1 MKRLIKGIVKG
12 LLLEMVEGDDIEKR
26 RDAANGELGAYFDSN
41 FPRGGGLAME
51 RREDARATI
60 GASIN
65 LLRNKPGRN
74 IDNDIFMVVKGIL
87 DKHGLLDGEGELAL
101 NSIMN
106 LYVMDDDKDILMH
119 DDKVRELLGKGV

>member
-12 LLLEMVEGDDIEKR
+12 LLLEMMEGESSKKAAIE
-26 RDAANGELGAYFDSN
+26 ELDAYFDSN

-60 GASIN
+60 GASIDI
-65 LLRNKPGRN
+65 LRREPGRN

>member
-1 MKRLIKGIVKG
+1 M
-12 LLLEMVEGDDIEKR
+12 MEGESSKKAAIE
-26 RDAANGELGAYFDSN
+26 ELDAYFDSN

-60 GASIN
+60 GASIDI
-65 LLRNKPGRN
+65 LRREPGRN